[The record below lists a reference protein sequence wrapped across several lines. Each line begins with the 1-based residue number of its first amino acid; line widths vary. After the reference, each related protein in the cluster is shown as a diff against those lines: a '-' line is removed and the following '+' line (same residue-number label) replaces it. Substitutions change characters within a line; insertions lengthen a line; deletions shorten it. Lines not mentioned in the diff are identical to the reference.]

1 MVRRRGRT
9 RSSISPRTCAD
20 DGTDAGD
27 DTVIRRVLNV
37 ITLGAA
43 AALVACTLLPLVPT
57 EWWAIR
63 LLDFPRLYWAA
74 GLVGVGVCLLLFP
87 SKVRWLTGIAGAAVL
102 MALVV
107 NVAILWPYRPDG
119 AHVEECPT
127 DRQMSV
133 LIANVQ
139 LGNRNASGLLDVV
152 GRADPDLFLAMETDA
167 WWDGALDPLRERM
180 PNVLK
185 RITGSYYGMELFSRL
200 PLVNGGIRHLA
211 KQDTPAIVT
220 GVTMRTGETVDFIG
234 LHPKPPLLWQSS
246 LGRDAELYAA
256 ATILNER
263 VEPGI
268 LAGDLN
274 ATPWEIAVERLRR
287 LSGLVDPRRG
297 YGYVATW
304 NAGSSWLRWPLDQ
317 IFHEGGFDTVSIERL
332 DAFGSDHFPY
342 LTRLC
347 RRTSPSVNPVA
358 LPSRADVEAANAI
371 LAAAGAV
378 ERIKGQPT
386 P

>member
-1 MVRRRGRT
+1 M
-9 RSSISPRTCAD
+9 
-20 DGTDAGD
+20 
-27 DTVIRRVLNV
+27 IRRILHVV
-37 ITLGAA
+37 TLCAA
-43 AALVACTLLPLVPT
+43 TALVACTLLPLVPT

-63 LLDFPRLYWAA
+63 LLDFPRLHWAI
-74 GLVGVGVCLLLFP
+74 GLMVVGIGVLLYP
-87 SKVRWLTGIAGAAVL
+87 SKARWLTGLVLAAVL

-119 AHVEECPT
+119 GGHVESCPA
-127 DRQMSV
+127 DRSLSV

-139 LGNRNASGLLDVV
+139 LGNRNAPVLLDTV
-152 GRADPDLFLAMETDA
+152 RKADPDLFLAMETDA
-167 WWDGALDPLRERM
+167 WWDEALDPLRERM

-185 RITGSYYGMELFSRL
+185 RITGSYYGIELYSRL
-200 PLVNGGIRHLA
+200 PLVNGEIRHLA
-211 KQDTPAIVT
+211 KRETPAIVT
-220 GVTMRTGETVDFIG
+220 GVTMRTGETIDLIG
-234 LHPKPPLLWQSS
+234 LHPKPPLPWQSS

-268 LAGDLN
+268 LVGDLN
-274 ATPWEIAVERLRR
+274 ATPWEIAVERMRR

-317 IFHEGGFDTVSIERL
+317 IFHEGGFETVSIDRL

-342 LTRLC
+342 LARLC
-347 RRTSPSVNPVA
+347 RRIGASVDPVT
-358 LPSRADVEAANAI
+358 RVGRGDGI
-371 LAAAGAV
+371 DG
-378 ERIKGQPT
+378 R
-386 P
+386 

>member
-1 MVRRRGRT
+1 M
-9 RSSISPRTCAD
+9 
-20 DGTDAGD
+20 
-27 DTVIRRVLNV
+27 IRRVLKV
-37 ITLGAA
+37 VTLGSA
-43 AALVACTLLPLVPT
+43 AALVACTFLPLLPT
-57 EWWAIR
+57 EWWTVR
-63 LLDFPRLYWAA
+63 LLDFPRLHWAI
-74 GLVGVGVCLLLFP
+74 GLMVVGVGVPLLP
-87 SKVRWLTGIAGAAVL
+87 SKARWLTGLVLAAIL
-102 MALVV
+102 LALAV

-119 AHVEECPT
+119 GGHVEACAA
-127 DRQMSV
+127 DRSLSV

-139 LGNRNASGLLDVV
+139 LGNRNAPGLLDTV
-152 GRADPDLFLAMETDA
+152 RKADPDLFLAMETDA
-167 WWDGALDPLRERM
+167 WWDRALDPLQELM

-185 RITGSYYGMELFSRL
+185 RITGSYYGIELYSRL
-200 PLVNGGIRHLA
+200 PLVNGEIRHLA
-211 KQDTPAIVT
+211 KRETPAIVT

-234 LHPKPPLLWQSS
+234 LHPKPPLPLQSS

-274 ATPWEIAVERLRR
+274 ATPWEIAVERMRR

-317 IFHEGGFDTVSIERL
+317 IFHEGGFATVSIDRL

-342 LTRLC
+342 LARLC
-347 RRTSPSVNPVA
+347 RRTGPPVDPVA
-358 LPSRADVEAANAI
+358 HPDEGDVAAANAI

-378 ERIKGQPT
+378 ERIKGHPT

>member
-1 MVRRRGRT
+1 M
-9 RSSISPRTCAD
+9 
-20 DGTDAGD
+20 
-27 DTVIRRVLNV
+27 IRRFLHFV
-37 ITLGAA
+37 TLCAA
-43 AALVACTLLPLVPT
+43 TALIACTLLPLVPT
-57 EWWAIR
+57 EWWAVR
-63 LLDFPRLYWAA
+63 LLDFPRLHWAV
-74 GLVGVGVCLLLFP
+74 GLMVVGVGVLLFP
-87 SKVRWLTGIAGAAVL
+87 SKARRLTGLVL
-102 MALVV
+102 ASVLLALAV
-107 NVAILWPYRPDG
+107 NVVILWPYRPDG
-119 AHVEECPT
+119 GGHVEACPA
-127 DRQMSV
+127 DRSLSV

-139 LGNRNASGLLDVV
+139 LGNRNAPGLLDTVR
-152 GRADPDLFLAMETDA
+152 RADPDLFLAMETDD

-185 RITGSYYGMELFSRL
+185 RITGSYYGIELYSRL
-200 PLVNGGIRHLA
+200 PLVNGEIRHLA
-211 KQDTPAIVT
+211 KRETPAVVT

-234 LHPKPPLLWQSS
+234 LHPKPPLPWQSS

-274 ATPWEIAVERLRR
+274 ATPWEIAVERMRR

-317 IFHEGGFDTVSIERL
+317 IFHEGGFATVSIERL
-332 DAFGSDHFPY
+332 DGFGSDHFPY
-342 LTRLC
+342 LARLC
-347 RRTSPSVNPVA
+347 RRTGASVDPVA
-358 LPSRADVEAANAI
+358 PPDEADVAAANAI

-378 ERIKGQPT
+378 ERIKGNRAP
-386 P
+386 

>member
-1 MVRRRGRT
+1 M
-9 RSSISPRTCAD
+9 
-20 DGTDAGD
+20 
-27 DTVIRRVLNV
+27 
-37 ITLGAA
+37 
-43 AALVACTLLPLVPT
+43 VACTFLPLLPT
-57 EWWAIR
+57 EWWAVR
-63 LLDFPRLYWAA
+63 LLDFPRLHWAI
-74 GLVGVGVCLLLFP
+74 GLMVVGVGVPLLP
-87 SKVRWLTGIAGAAVL
+87 SKARWLIGLVLAAIL
-102 MALVV
+102 LALAV

-119 AHVEECPT
+119 GGHVEACPA
-127 DRQMSV
+127 DRSLSV

-139 LGNRNASGLLDVV
+139 LGNRNAPRLLDTV
-152 GRADPDLFLAMETDA
+152 RKADPDLFLAMETDA
-167 WWDGALDPLRERM
+167 WWDRALDPLRERM

-185 RITGSYYGMELFSRL
+185 RITGSYYGIELYSRL
-200 PLVNGGIRHLA
+200 PLVNGEIRHLA
-211 KQDTPAIVT
+211 KRETPAIVT

-234 LHPKPPLLWQSS
+234 LHPKPPLPWQSS

-274 ATPWEIAVERLRR
+274 ATPWEIAVERMRR

-317 IFHEGGFDTVSIERL
+317 IFHEGGFETVSIERL

-342 LTRLC
+342 LARLC
-347 RRTSPSVNPVA
+347 RRTGASADPVT
-358 LPSRADVEAANAI
+358 PPDADDVTAANDT

-378 ERIKGQPT
+378 ERIKGNRAP
-386 P
+386 